1 MDVRYALYRTLE
13 DAQEVHVRVSAG
25 DHPESRRILALAQQA
40 FGSLRALLVAVPGAL
55 LDQSPRAGEWSIR
68 EIVVHMVAVEQRY
81 ALQTQY
87 AVDRADADPMR
98 IADDRLPSLRPANVG
113 GEIEALLSR
122 LADARDE
129 TGRWLNDV
137 APAGMTRPTI
147 WGGYAVDVRFRLHR
161 FAAHVVEH
169 TVQCEKTLLALG
181 WRPTEGRR
189 IARRIAAAIG
199 EIEGLGAV
207 KDARDLETRLVERL
221 ASVAP

>member
-25 DHPESRRILALAQQA
+25 DHPESRRILALAQRA
-40 FGSLRALLVAVPGAL
+40 FASLRALLVGLPGAL

-68 EIVVHMVAVEQRY
+68 EIIVHMVAVEQRY

-98 IADDRLPSLRPANVG
+98 IADDRLPSLTPANVG
-113 GEIEALLSR
+113 GEIETLLAR
-122 LADARDE
+122 LADARAE
-129 TGRWLNDV
+129 TGRRLDHV
-137 APAGMTRPTI
+137 APAGMSRPTI
-147 WGGYAVDVRFRLHR
+147 WGGYEVDVRFRLHR

-169 TVQCEKTLLALG
+169 TVQCEKTLPALG

-189 IARRIAAAIG
+189 IARRIAGAIG

-207 KDARDLETRLVERL
+207 KDARELETRLVERL